1 MRGSGSSHTG
11 SGAGPD
17 FRGGCCR
24 RGRRQGASWPAI
36 PTVPAYIGMQ
46 VRTSNAVL
54 YERMSRANSVRQIG
68 RDQRRRRPDRGGGLE
83 GEASTCEVEVVAAQ
97 GIYVAVVQATLSQSE
112 DEQNR
117 RPMFQE
123 PGQERCGRRF
133 LRIRSV
139 RRHDDFA
146 QLRREASLRELERLE
161 PAEVR

>member
-1 MRGSGSSHTG
+1 MLSQSSPSRRVMAGGSDGSGVYKNAGRNQQRSTV
-11 SGAGPD
+11 GAD
-17 FRGGCCR
+17 
-24 RGRRQGASWPAI
+24 AW
-36 PTVPAYIGMQ
+36 
-46 VRTSNAVL
+46 
-54 YERMSRANSVRQIG
+54 ANSVRQIG
-68 RDQRRRRPDRGGGLE
+68 RDQRRRSPDRGGGLE

-97 GIYVAVVQATLSQSE
+97 GIYVAVVQATRSQSE